1 MDRLKGKIALIT
13 GAAKGLGAS
22 IAKHF
27 TNEGAVV
34 ILCDININQ
43 ASERAKEL
51 GGTAYYIDVSNSKSV
66 KDVFT
71 KVKSDFRQLD
81 ILVNNAGI
89 NGFENRQDLIDE
101 RIKVNNLQIKEFSKS
116 EKISTHFDVTVNMSD
131 DEWHKMIS
139 VHLNGTFFCT
149 REALTIMNNQ
159 ESASII
165 NMGSVLGTTGG
176 PSSPHYSAAKAA
188 ILGFTRATAREL
200 ASRNIR
206 VNAICI
212 GLIKSAQWERK
223 ATDGN
228 VQNLYNELSK
238 KVPMEKVG
246 EEIDYA
252 NLVAFLASDRSGY
265 ITGTAINLDGGMC
278 PVVWS
283 YFILGGLI
291 PASSHE

>member
-27 TNEGAVV
+27 TKEGAVV

-51 GGTAYYIDVSNSKSV
+51 GGTAFYVDVSNSKSV

-71 KVKSDFRQLD
+71 KVKSDFKQLD

-206 VNAICI
+206 VNAIAPGYI
-212 GLIKSAQWERK
+212 DTDMTSGLGDVIKLVKSS
-223 ATDGN
+223 T
-228 VQNLYNELSK
+228 
-238 KVPMEKVG
+238 PMKTFG
-246 EEIDYA
+246 EVDDIAWAAVY
-252 NLVAFLASDRSGY
+252 LASEEAKFL
-265 ITGTAINLDGGMC
+265 TGQTISPNGGFVMNQ
-278 PVVWS
+278 
-283 YFILGGLI
+283 
-291 PASSHE
+291 